1 MAEKPAAGIQLLRS
15 LKVKLVEILS
25 ADADFVLQYA
35 DSRCLMSVP
44 GYQRVKA
51 CRVPS
56 EKVTDLLDHIIERGP
71 EAARGLLELLK
82 DQALQETFPM
92 LRFIKDVQV
101 NTLSSGKSNPSRKIQ
116 PAPDLHESVLSKQI
130 CRRGPSIVKEKQLM
144 TVAHAIG
151 RSWREIGRLALDISS
166 VKLEQIE
173 EDHALHVERVF
184 AMLSLWRTSQREKA
198 TAAHLHSLLS
208 QKDCALPPES
218 IDSLLEE

>member
-1 MAEKPAAGIQLLRS
+1 
-15 LKVKLVEILS
+15 
-25 ADADFVLQYA
+25 
-35 DSRCLMSVP
+35 
-44 GYQRVKA
+44 
-51 CRVPS
+51 
-56 EKVTDLLDHIIERGP
+56 
-71 EAARGLLELLK
+71 
-82 DQALQETFPM
+82 
-92 LRFIKDVQV
+92 
-101 NTLSSGKSNPSRKIQ
+101 
-116 PAPDLHESVLSKQI
+116 
-130 CRRGPSIVKEKQLM
+130 M
-144 TVAHAIG
+144 TVARAIG

>member
-1 MAEKPAAGIQLLRS
+1 MDDQAEIQLLRS
-15 LKVKLVEILS
+15 LKVKLIEILS
-25 ADADFVLQYA
+25 ADADFVLQHA

-44 GYQRVKA
+44 GYQKVKS

-56 EKVTDLLDHIIERGP
+56 EKMTDLLDHIIQRGP

-92 LRFIKDVQV
+92 LPIPLKALKRASPMY
-101 NTLSSGKSNPSRKIQ
+101 LPPS
-116 PAPDLHESVLSKQI
+116 H
-130 CRRGPSIVKEKQLM
+130 CTGPSLVKEKQLM
-144 TVAHAIG
+144 VVARAIG
-151 RSWREIGRLALDISS
+151 RSWREIGRLALDIPS

-173 EDHALHVERVF
+173 EDHMLHVERVF
-184 AMLSLWRTSQREKA
+184 AMLGLWRTSQREKA

-218 IDSLLEE
+218 IDSLLED